1 MNEITTWPT
10 PFEDTRLD
18 TLIYRGAPAWIGRQ
32 VGTAIGYQRGGKRLV
47 TKVTREWADEFIE
60 GRDFAVLT
68 GDEPQVFKE
77 LAGLGPDSV
86 PSRAPS
92 LLILFESGLHMALA
106 KTNKAAGK
114 RLRRFLVDEVLPQL
128 VRDGKYLPARSVE
141 GEEIGEPTID
151 HRLERERR
159 QARKREL
166 DDRKFR
172 AGSLRKTIGTLRE
185 LGLIEAPLAATYE
198 VAASEIALQRNLSV
212 LKPPVEDDWA
222 SPTEIG
228 RALGVSAQKVGRVIT
243 RLELRG
249 NHPGLAKAIVNKAKG
264 HQRTVVSYLYS
275 PAAVKQIEA
284 ELTAGS

>member
-1 MNEITTWPT
+1 MNEITALPT

-18 TLIYRGAPAWIGRQ
+18 TLLYRGAPAWIGRQ
-32 VGTAIGYQRGGKRLV
+32 VGTVIGYMRGGKRLV
-47 TKVTREWADEFIE
+47 TKFTGEWADEFIE

-68 GDEPQVFKE
+68 GDELQVFKE

-86 PSRAPS
+86 PSRAPG

-128 VRDGKYLPARSVE
+128 VRDGKYLPGRVVEDARVVE
-141 GEEIGEPTID
+141 PVAD

-159 QARKREL
+159 LARKLEL

-172 AGSLRKTIGTLRE
+172 ASSLRKTIGALRE
-185 LGLIEAPLAATYE
+185 LGLIEAPLVATYE
-198 VAASEIALQRNLSV
+198 VAASEIALQQNLSV
-212 LKPPVEDDWA
+212 LKPPTEDDWA
-222 SPTEIG
+222 SPTAIG
-228 RALGVSAQKVGRVIT
+228 QRLGVSAQKVGLAIT
-243 RLELRG
+243 RLGLRG
-249 NHPGLAKAIVNKAKG
+249 NHAGLAKAIVNKARG